1 MVPTDALATGSRCHL
16 VVGVC
21 CLGRRK
27 LRTSRDIGVH
37 LARDPS
43 LPAGQDGGSMTGPI
57 WACQPARAYLQH
69 PWSGRLVHWSCVAG
83 RACTAWR
90 SLASPNLPRLAADP
104 YPSRGENSRPR
115 ASLEGRRRLPAKGG
129 QLREQHREWFAP
141 GTSSAL
147 AQERH
152 LRHAVDCIEL
162 LYKLADSRTSGGTA
176 RMVRKPRRPGSW
188 VACFSLSDWRRE
200 WFADKHRT
208 SSDIPRAMGNCHC
221 WELAHC
227 GHRCGTGCG
236 ADTLEISSAECLE
249 AMQGAGVL
257 QVVSGSA
264 SLICS

>member
-1 MVPTDALATGSRCHL
+1 
-16 VVGVC
+16 
-21 CLGRRK
+21 
-27 LRTSRDIGVH
+27 
-37 LARDPS
+37 
-43 LPAGQDGGSMTGPI
+43 MTGPI

-115 ASLEGRRRLPAKGG
+115 ASLEGRRRLPAGG
-129 QLREQHREWFAP
+129 SQLREQHRGGSHPGPAAP
-141 GTSSAL
+141 WPKSGTCAMLWIAL
-147 AQERH
+147 SC
-152 LRHAVDCIEL
+152 CINL
-162 LYKLADSRTSGGTA
+162 PIAAPCGSGGTA